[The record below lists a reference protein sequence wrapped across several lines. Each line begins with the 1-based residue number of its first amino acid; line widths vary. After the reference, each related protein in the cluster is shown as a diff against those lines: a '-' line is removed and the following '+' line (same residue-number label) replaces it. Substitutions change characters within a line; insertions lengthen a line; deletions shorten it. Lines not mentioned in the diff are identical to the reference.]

1 MAVCALVWAATAAS
15 SGLADTD
22 AGDAEDGGGV
32 SVGPGRVMFDMSGTG
47 QWRALVPEWSDG
59 VSVFTTG
66 GFVVLATGEDGRVVE
81 LASTYRTGAGL
92 SASEESRGLRPVYE
106 GIPGGL
112 RYPLLQRDD
121 DSDGVV
127 DEDRLDGVDND
138 GDGKI
143 DEDYAAVGDEMSVL
157 SFDAA
162 GPDDKP
168 LLHFHQENYTWT
180 LPNIDGMVAIKL
192 TVQNVSGRT
201 IDDVF
206 VGSVILWDNPGE
218 LAVSTQGLDAVA
230 GTEGLLVSKGILVTE
245 EGLPM
250 VAALFFA
257 EPEDKNASW
266 LTGMAGGARP
276 LADLVQTFVDADR
289 GIEMRDE
296 PAANESRGESEED
309 RGEDTNTRYVY
320 GISPNLGALAPGEEV
335 VVYAAL
341 VVVPEMDGVDS
352 AIDDAFRTVVGD
364 GTHRMI
370 PPPVSLKR
378 RAMWGTYTVKH
389 EGGGDTPTG
398 VTLNLENAR
407 GHGIGPG
414 DISYLS
420 GIDMR
425 RVESR
430 ELFNGDLEL
439 VLDGEMFGEIAASGG
454 RVKLYGRLKSGEFFD
469 LALNS
474 ADRDQAQLQV
484 DGMSETQFWSQPGKL
499 TPELLS
505 GSPNP
510 FREAT
515 TIFYEVP
522 SSVSDDEGGFLSL
535 ANPVSTSVKIYNV
548 AGRLVSII
556 VDTILPPGQ
565 YNTSWDAVD
574 DKGSGVASGVYY
586 IKLQIGKKH
595 VTKRLIQLK

>member
-1 MAVCALVWAATAAS
+1 MAVCALLWAAAASS
-15 SGLADTD
+15 SGLAETD
-22 AGDAEDGGGV
+22 AADGGGV

-59 VSVFTTG
+59 VSVFTNG
-66 GFVVLATGEDGRVVE
+66 GFVVLATGEDGRIVE
-81 LASTYRTGAGL
+81 LASTYRAGARL
-92 SASEESRGLRPVYE
+92 SAREESRGLKPVYE
-106 GIPGGL
+106 GIPGGH
-112 RYPLLQRDD
+112 RYPLLERDD
-121 DSDGVV
+121 DGDGVV

-180 LPNIDGMVAIKL
+180 LPHIDGMVAIKL

-201 IDDVF
+201 IDDVYI
-206 VGSVILWDNPGE
+206 GSVIRWDDPGE
-218 LAVSTQGLDAVA
+218 LAVSTQGLDVAA
-230 GTEGLLVSKGILVTE
+230 GTEELLVSKGILVTE

-266 LTGMAGGARP
+266 LTGMVGGARP
-276 LADLVQTFVDADR
+276 LAGLVQTFVDADR
-289 GIEMRDE
+289 GIEIRDE
-296 PAANESRGESEED
+296 PAAAEASEASGESEED
-309 RGEDTNTRYVY
+309 RGEDTNGRYVY
-320 GISPNLGALAPGEEV
+320 GVSPNLGALAPGEEV

-341 VVVPEMDGVDS
+341 VVVPKMDGVDS
-352 AIDDAFRTVVGD
+352 AIDAAYRTVVGD
-364 GTHRMI
+364 GTHRMV

-378 RAMWGTYTVKH
+378 RAMWGTYTVKY

-398 VTLNLENAR
+398 ATLNLENAR

-474 ADRDQAQLQV
+474 VDRDQAQLQV

-522 SSVSDDEGGFLSL
+522 SSVSDDDGGFLSL

-565 YNTSWDAVD
+565 YNTSWNAVD

-586 IKLQIGKKH
+586 IKLQIGRKH